1 MVPAEDSQAKV
12 NLHIPQPRMLN
23 WRRWYFHLLPF
34 FKSLQTALLFLRATQ
49 SAAATSRAVLGAAT
63 QFFFF
68 LIYFLFGRKLLYNVV
83 LVSAL
88 WQCKSAFLPSG
99 IPPFW
104 ANTERQAEL
113 RVLHSSFSPAVDFIR
128 GGVPVLMLLS
138 LSRFFLPPLCPEVCS
153 LHLHPFPANRFI
165 NTVFLDSIYMR

>member
-1 MVPAEDSQAKV
+1 MLILSFVAIFQIFADSLIILACHPVCSRHLQSCA
-12 NLHIPQPRMLN
+12 
-23 WRRWYFHLLPF
+23 RRCHSIL
-34 FKSLQTALLFLRATQ
+34 
-49 SAAATSRAVLGAAT
+49 
-63 QFFFF
+63 FFF